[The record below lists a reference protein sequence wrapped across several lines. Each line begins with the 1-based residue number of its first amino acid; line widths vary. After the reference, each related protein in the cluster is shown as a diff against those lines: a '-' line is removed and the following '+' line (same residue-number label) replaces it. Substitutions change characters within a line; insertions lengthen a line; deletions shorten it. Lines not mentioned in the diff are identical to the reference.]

1 MSLIF
6 PLICLSHNLKLSM
19 FLNMTH
25 LMFLIECFF
34 NCSTHFFQTRHQTR
48 DRSGRHGTV
57 PYGMACQPHSQS
69 EWHLQPFT
77 CPKHHHHFTQI
88 WKDGR
93 TFKHGDTD
101 ELYVANTT
109 QRSMVAYKQ
118 NEHSATYV
126 VPQTDQGHHTE
137 HTAKTY
143 WSEGLYKRVKVL
155 ACAKV
160 KILVLVRSARLTNL
174 YASFFIYTVVPKRD
188 SLCLALLALHAAWA
202 RC

>member
-57 PYGMACQPHSQS
+57 RYGMPATLTIRVTSSTLYLPPNTILSFYPDL
-69 EWHLQPFT
+69 ERRT
-77 CPKHHHHFTQI
+77 
-88 WKDGR
+88 DGR
-93 TFKHGDTD
+93 TFKHGDKDD

-109 QRSMVAYKQ
+109 QRSMVVYKQ
-118 NEHSATYV
+118 NTMQHMLCHKPTRAST
-126 VPQTDQGHHTE
+126 Q
-137 HTAKTY
+137 HTATTY
-143 WSEGLYKRVKVL
+143 WSEGLHKRVKVL

-160 KILVLVRSARLTNL
+160 KIPVLVRNSRLTNL
-174 YASFFIYTVVPKRD
+174 YA
-188 SLCLALLALHAAWA
+188 
-202 RC
+202 